1 MVGYMENKV
10 IIAGIDTIEIGYCIQ
25 NYDEIVIHFEEL
37 AAAKEMAQSTK
48 GDNDFSGV
56 EINGVLFMVQRAG
69 SRNYEYVLI
78 NSDMTVKIS
87 DKAKSGL
94 YYPEVMI
101 SYRSEFLWRVGW
113 QIAVDSIGAWL
124 DTWAVVCQNKISRLD
139 CCCDI
144 SMPLPVLDN
153 DLKQIS
159 TRARAKD
166 IKIENMQFSK
176 KMHGKRITGYV
187 AGGNQLLCRI
197 YNKSYEINKHGKQ
210 WFNDLWLAN
219 GLTEGQD
226 VTRIEFQCRREF
238 LKEMHIDNTNDLQY
252 LLGALWDYLTNKWL
266 RIVDTAKNDNK
277 KRLNNIEL
285 WDLAV
290 TAVDKFGM
298 LIKGMNRYKIIEP
311 KETLLF
317 RQARGCM
324 ITIGALGCQVLDK
337 NGVEYGINEIKA
349 MTRELLK
356 DPNLYKDVEKRMYKV
371 NSLPPTLLTGGMIN
385 TEQL

>member
-1 MVGYMENKV
+1 MENKV
-10 IIAGIDTIEIGYCIQ
+10 LIAGIDTIEIGYCIVG
-25 NYDEIVIHFEEL
+25 YKEEL
-37 AAAKEMAQSTK
+37 INFEDLKKAKEFAQSTQY
-48 GDNDFSGV
+48 DNEFSTV

-78 NSDMTVKIS
+78 NSDVTIKIS

-94 YYPEVMI
+94 YYPEVMVC
-101 SYRSEFLWRVGW
+101 YRSEFLWRVGW
-113 QIAVDSIGAWL
+113 QIAVNSVGAWL
-124 DTWAVVCQNKISRLD
+124 DTWAVACQNKISRLD

-187 AGGNQLLCRI
+187 AGGNQLMCRI

-266 RIVDTAKNDNK
+266 RIVDTVSDSNK
-277 KRLNNIEL
+277 KRLNNIVF

-290 TAVDKFGM
+290 KAVDKFGM

-311 KETLLF
+311 KEVMLF
-317 RQARGCM
+317 KQARGCM
-324 ITIGALGCQVLDK
+324 ITIGAMGCQVLDK

-356 DPNLYKDVEKRMYKV
+356 DPYLYKDVEKRMYKM
-371 NSLPPTLLTGGMIN
+371 NGFPPTLLTGGVIN
-385 TEQL
+385 TKMI